1 MNAALLR
8 SPGLHRGY
16 FRWGGWSWRS
26 KHKREIIIL
35 LAQPAD
41 TSYLGAMPWYT
52 LHTAYVQ
59 HHRPWTHRALSCCP
73 PCPCAPRPLRHD
85 PFRSLLRS
93 HPPTSPSPTHPAHL
107 CNGAAAAAPLSSK
120 AMSNVGTGAWLHPP
134 VSCRVLPPPHATL
147 LGSFLEQKSNHATHL
162 HSREEIGTREQG
174 LRHAPEQLVRQRRAS
189 QANRAG
195 AGRECWQSARKR
207 LERFCGHRTRAAE
220 QSVARDHGHGRGA
233 HR

>member
-1 MNAALLR
+1 
-8 SPGLHRGY
+8 
-16 FRWGGWSWRS
+16 
-26 KHKREIIIL
+26 
-35 LAQPAD
+35 
-41 TSYLGAMPWYT
+41 MPWYT

-59 HHRPWTHRALSCCP
+59 RHRPWTHRALSCCP

-147 LGSFLEQKSNHATHL
+147 LGSFLRPKGIDKE
-162 HSREEIGTREQG
+162 
-174 LRHAPEQLVRQRRAS
+174 RADGPRS
-189 QANRAG
+189 GGEHRWSARA
-195 AGRECWQSARKR
+195 RECWPTSLRSEPAEHAELPARRVPGEVLVRSANALPIAEEVGDEVSGALAAALKR
-207 LERFCGHRTRAAE
+207 RGGMQAVAHGARSSRA
-220 QSVARDHGHGRGA
+220 RRPGRRRIGT
-233 HR
+233 HKCRLPTTVSY

>member
-1 MNAALLR
+1 
-8 SPGLHRGY
+8 
-16 FRWGGWSWRS
+16 
-26 KHKREIIIL
+26 
-35 LAQPAD
+35 
-41 TSYLGAMPWYT
+41 MPYT
-52 LHTAYVQ
+52 LLVHTAYVQ
-59 HHRPWTHRALSCCP
+59 RHAPVDAQSSELLPSLPLCVPHDPFAL
-73 PCPCAPRPLRHD
+73 RLRHD

-174 LRHAPEQLVRQRRAS
+174 LRHATEQLVR
-189 QANRAG
+189 
-195 AGRECWQSARKR
+195 
-207 LERFCGHRTRAAE
+207 
-220 QSVARDHGHGRGA
+220 
-233 HR
+233 